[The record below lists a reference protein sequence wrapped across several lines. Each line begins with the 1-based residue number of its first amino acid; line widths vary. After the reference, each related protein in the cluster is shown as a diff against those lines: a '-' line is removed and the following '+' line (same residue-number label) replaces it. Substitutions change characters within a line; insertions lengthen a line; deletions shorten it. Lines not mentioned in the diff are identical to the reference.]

1 MENINSG
8 DYINGHL
15 YDLVLRNNIVY
26 HSFLYDAIDK
36 AFVKGEFK
44 IYQHDVS
51 MFREV

>member
-1 MENINSG
+1 MENRSSNN
-8 DYINGHL
+8 YINGHL

-26 HSFLYDAIDK
+26 NSFLYDAMDK